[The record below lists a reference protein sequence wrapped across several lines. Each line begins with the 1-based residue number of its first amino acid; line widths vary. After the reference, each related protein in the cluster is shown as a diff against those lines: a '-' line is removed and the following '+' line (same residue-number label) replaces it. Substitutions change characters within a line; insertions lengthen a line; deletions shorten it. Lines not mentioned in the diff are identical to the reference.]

1 MITSI
6 NMSHDDSIHDII
18 KMANN
23 MSDKLSVLQS
33 VRVSR
38 MKLGCA
44 LEQLENFEPGAN
56 ALEELYDHAENVAA
70 EIDALIRTTQQ
81 FMGR

>member
-1 MITSI
+1 MITTI
-6 NMSHDDSIHDII
+6 NMSHDDSVHDII

-23 MSDKLSVLQS
+23 TSDKLLILQTI
-33 VRVSR
+33 RVSR

-56 ALEELYDHAENVAA
+56 ALEQLYDHAENVAA